1 MIRQSPRFSIRM
13 AIGIFCSD
21 TETGAVTPLGRGAE
35 QILFGDDEYFSC
47 FNCYISKE
55 LDGNAASMGRRNAKS
70 TKIVAIPTPP
80 PSM

>member
-1 MIRQSPRFSIRM
+1 MGIEENRLIVMYPTMIIW
-13 AIGIFCSD
+13 IFCSD

-55 LDGNAASMGRRNAKS
+55 
-70 TKIVAIPTPP
+70 
-80 PSM
+80 